1 MDTLHTSCFAYP
13 SARKYPMHTKEAA
26 LFSYSAYLRE
36 KNTIAPEQLPIIE
49 ENFNKAAAYHELDLS
64 AIREAKRLLME
75 KKAAE
80 KSQEI
85 LSFNAD
91 GVEITL
97 SKIASEDQIAP
108 AVRAILEKRA
118 SLSRKALKE
127 PALYVFGV
135 ATAAGYDTDTPEM
148 RKLAS
153 LAGLG
158 VGDQDEI
165 EHELLKRG
173 SLIVIPNDARAIF
186 YEMHRN
192 LSKMASGDFYK
203 QENLEK
209 ICSFFEEMDKNY
221 GLERFYGT
229 EIKRPE
235 DACFKSGID
244 DLLKEASDLFTID
257 SLEAT
262 LSKKA
267 LLERREAAKSF
278 FSTHFSDADD
288 LTDDQLIEK
297 VASLNAEE
305 AKMFLNQVK

>member
-1 MDTLHTSCFAYP
+1 MDTLHASCFAYP
-13 SARKYPMHTKEAA
+13 GARKYPVHTKEAA
-26 LFSYSAYLRE
+26 LVSYSSYLRE
-36 KNTIAPEQLPIIE
+36 KNTIAPEQLPVIE
-49 ENFNKAAAYHELDLS
+49 ENFNKAAAYHDLDLN
-64 AIREAKRLLME
+64 AIREAKRLLLE

-80 KSQEI
+80 KAGEMLNFS
-85 LSFNAD
+85 AD
-91 GVEITL
+91 DVEISL
-97 SKIASEDQIAP
+97 NKIASEDQIDP
-108 AVRAILEKRA
+108 AIKILLEKRA

-127 PALYVFGV
+127 PALYVYGV
-135 ATAAGYDTDTPEM
+135 AVTAGRDTDTVEM
-148 RKLAS
+148 RKLAA
-153 LAGLG
+153 LAGIG

-173 SLIVIPNDARAIF
+173 SLIVIPNDARASF

-209 ICSFFEEMDKNY
+209 ICSFFEEMDKTY
-221 GLERFYGT
+221 GLERFYGS
-229 EIKRPE
+229 EISRPE
-235 DACFKSGID
+235 DVCFKNGVD

-257 SLEAT
+257 SLETT

-267 LLERREAAKSF
+267 LLERREAVKSF
-278 FSTHFSDADD
+278 FSTHFKDAKD

-305 AKMFLNQVK
+305 AKIFLDQVK